1 MQSGSHGWK
10 WDSMTD
16 TPSPQQD
23 VQLLREQHDLPLMD
37 SLRALWRGCIERVRR
52 GADLE
57 EWDVV
62 NRRIAE
68 LERQLPH

>member
-1 MQSGSHGWK
+1 
-10 WDSMTD
+10 MTD
-16 TPSPQQD
+16 TPTRQQD
-23 VQLLREQHDLPLMD
+23 VQLLHEQHDLPLMD

-52 GADLE
+52 GADLA

-68 LERQLPH
+68 LERQLPD

>member
-1 MQSGSHGWK
+1 MI
-10 WDSMTD
+10 D
-16 TPSPQQD
+16 TSSRQQD

-37 SLRALWRGCIERVRR
+37 SLRELWRACIERVRR

-68 LERQLPH
+68 LERQLPD

>member
-1 MQSGSHGWK
+1 
-10 WDSMTD
+10 
-16 TPSPQQD
+16 
-23 VQLLREQHDLPLMD
+23 MD
-37 SLRALWRGCIERVRR
+37 SLRALWRACIERVRR

-68 LERQLPH
+68 LERQLPD

>member
-1 MQSGSHGWK
+1 
-10 WDSMTD
+10 MTD
-16 TPSPQQD
+16 TPWRQQD
-23 VQLLREQHDLPLMD
+23 VQLLREQHDLPLMG

-57 EWDVV
+57 EWDEV

-68 LERQLPH
+68 LERQLPDRFADQSRAETC

>member
-1 MQSGSHGWK
+1 
-10 WDSMTD
+10 MTD
-16 TPSPQQD
+16 TPWRQQD
-23 VQLLREQHDLPLMD
+23 VPLFREQHDLPLMD
-37 SLRALWRGCIERVRR
+37 SLRALWRDCIERVRR

-68 LERQLPH
+68 LERQLPD